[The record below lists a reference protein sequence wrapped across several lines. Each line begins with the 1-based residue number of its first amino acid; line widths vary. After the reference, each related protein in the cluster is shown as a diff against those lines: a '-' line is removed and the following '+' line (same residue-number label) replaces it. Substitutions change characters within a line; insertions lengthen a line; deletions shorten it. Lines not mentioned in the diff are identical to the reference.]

1 MDRVSVMKLRNKTIN
16 EIADMICGDESE
28 YFIYRSSSYL
38 TKFFEECGLNYVHD
52 GSTRK
57 WWVADVLSKILSEPG
72 RNPHLLPDQFVL
84 VIRELMDI
92 YDAVD
97 SDPKRKNAL
106 EELNSSLARDGFQA
120 YYDNERICQILKG
133 GTRVNSSAILSPR
146 RAWTKEE
153 QETCKSIKKFME
165 TSSEDTITEEVLLP
179 LFHHL
184 GFQRITHAG
193 HKDKA
198 LEYGKD
204 IWMKYVLP
212 TLHNLYFGVQVKKGR
227 IHSSAKPNNSNIA
240 ELLSQIK
247 MMLDHEIFDPEI
259 NKRRLVDHAIIVASG
274 EITKQARNWLGGKL
288 DASQRSQILFMEQ
301 KDVIDLFIEHKVSL
315 PSVITDRSDASD
327 FDDNLPF

>member
-1 MDRVSVMKLRNKTIN
+1 MVQTAIMYGVSAMKLRDKTID
-16 EIADMICGDESE
+16 EIADMICGNESE

-38 TKFFEECGLNYVHD
+38 TKFFKECGLNYVHD

-57 WWVADVLSKILSEPG
+57 WWVADVLSEIQSEPG
-72 RNPHLLPDQFVL
+72 SNPHLLPDKFIL

-92 YDAVD
+92 HDVAD
-97 SDPKRKNAL
+97 DPERKNAL
-106 EELNSSLARDGFQA
+106 KELNSSLARDGFKA
-120 YYDNERICQILKG
+120 YYDNERICQILRS
-133 GTRVNSSAILSPR
+133 GTQVNSSAILSPQ

-153 QETCKSIKKFME
+153 QEICKSIKEFME
-165 TSSEDTITEEVLLP
+165 ISSEDAITEEILLP

-184 GFQRITHAG
+184 GFQRITHAN

-212 TLHNLYFGVQVKKGR
+212 TSHNLYFGVQVKKGR
-227 IHSSAKPNNSNIA
+227 IRSSAKPNNSNVA
-240 ELLSQIK
+240 ELLSQIR
-247 MMLDHEIFDPEI
+247 MMLEHVIFDPEI

-274 EITKQARNWLGGKL
+274 EITKQARNWLGEKL

-301 KDVIDLFIEHKVSL
+301 KDIIDLFIKHKVPL

-327 FDDNLPF
+327 CR

>member
-1 MDRVSVMKLRNKTIN
+1 MKLRNKTIN
-16 EIADMICGDESE
+16 EVADMICGNESN
-28 YFIYRSSSYL
+28 YFIYRSGSSL
-38 TKFFEECGLNYVHD
+38 TEFFEECGLDFVHD

-57 WWVADVLSKILSEPG
+57 WWVADVLSKILSEPES
-72 RNPHLLPDQFVL
+72 NPSLLPDKFIL

-92 YDAVD
+92 HDAED
-97 SDPKRKNAL
+97 SDPERKNAL
-106 EELNSSLARDGFQA
+106 VELNSSLARDGFQA
-120 YYDNERICQILKG
+120 YYDDERICQIMSNR
-133 GTRVNSSAILSPR
+133 TRVNSSAISSPQ

-153 QETCKSIKKFME
+153 QKISKSIKEFME
-165 TSSEDTITEEVLLP
+165 NSSEDVITKEILLP

-184 GFQRITHAG
+184 GFQRITHAN
-193 HKDKA
+193 HEDKS

-204 IWMKYVLP
+204 IWMKYILP
-212 TLHNLYFGVQVKKGR
+212 TSHNLYFGVQVKKGKIR
-227 IHSSAKPNNSNIA
+227 SSARPNESNIA

-301 KDVIDLFIEHKVSL
+301 KDILDLFIKHRIPIS
-315 PSVITDRSDASD
+315 SVITDQSDASD
-327 FDDNLPF
+327 FNGNSPF

>member
-1 MDRVSVMKLRNKTIN
+1 MKLKKKTIN
-16 EIADMICGDESE
+16 EIADMICGNENN

-38 TKFFEECGLNYVHD
+38 TEFFEECGLNFVHD

-57 WWVADVLSKILSEPG
+57 WWVVGVLSTILSEPES
-72 RNPHLLPDQFVL
+72 NPSLLPDKFVL

-92 YDAVD
+92 HDAKD
-97 SDPKRKNAL
+97 SDPERKNAIR
-106 EELNSSLARDGFQA
+106 ELNSSLARDGFQA
-120 YYDNERICQILKG
+120 YYDDEHICQILSTK
-133 GTRVNSSAILSPR
+133 TRVNSSAILSPQ

-153 QETCKSIKKFME
+153 QEISKSIEEFME
-165 TSSEDTITEEVLLP
+165 SSSEDVITKEILLP

-184 GFQRITHAG
+184 GFQRITHAN
-193 HKDKA
+193 HKDKS

-204 IWMKYVLP
+204 VWMKYILP
-212 TLHNLYFGVQVKKGR
+212 TSHNLYFGVQVKKGR
-227 IHSSAKPNNSNIA
+227 IRSSAKPNESNIA

-247 MMLDHEIFDPEI
+247 MMLDHVIFDPEI

-301 KDVIDLFIEHKVSL
+301 KDILDLFIKHKIPIS
-315 PSVITDRSDASD
+315 SVITGQSDASD
-327 FDDNLPF
+327 FNGNFPF